1 MKNTILLLTA
11 ILSLTAC
18 ATDEE
23 PYRNGNPG
31 RPGYKPTLADTK
43 PSADESTGIDESI
56 ESGTIVVDPRTPDE
70 STGIDESIEP
80 GTVGFDPRNHTSK
93 SNDREW
99 AEDIVLDGKQ
109 LTVIHHGLDYAEL
122 VDGDLVINSHFD
134 SRQ

>member
-31 RPGYKPTLADTK
+31 RPGYKPALTDTK
-43 PSADESTGIDESI
+43 PSADESTGIDEST
-56 ESGTIVVDPRTPDE
+56 ESGTVVVDPRTPDA

-80 GTVGFDPRNHTSK
+80 GTVVFDPRNHASEA
-93 SNDREW
+93 NEW
-99 AEDIVLDGKQ
+99 AEDIILDGRQ
-109 LTVIHHGLDYAEL
+109 LTVIHHGLHYAEL
-122 VDGDLVINSHFD
+122 VDGDLVIN
-134 SRQ
+134 